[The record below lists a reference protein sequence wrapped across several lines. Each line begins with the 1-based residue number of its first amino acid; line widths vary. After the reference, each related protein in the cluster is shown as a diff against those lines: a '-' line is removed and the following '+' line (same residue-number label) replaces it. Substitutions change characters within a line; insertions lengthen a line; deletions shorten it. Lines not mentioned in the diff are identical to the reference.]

1 MHIDIFLGKLAY
13 NYLYICFK
21 GQNMMILN
29 DIVDKLKDVL
39 SESSI
44 GKKVFDKHV
53 AEALGIPQG
62 TFASMKKRNSIPYAE
77 ILEFCALK
85 KISVNWL
92 FFDQAVDML
101 KEETEKFFQVRYF
114 SDIRASAGG
123 GAEVFDENYETISI
137 DEKIMHNMVGMGNT
151 ELEAIHVDGE
161 SMEPTLQDGS
171 IVFLDR
177 TQTDINKNGIFVAST
192 TGGLFIKRIQ
202 QRADGMIELISDNS
216 MYPPQAISP
225 EEVTIVGKVVGNI
238 ESL

>member
-1 MHIDIFLGKLAY
+1 MLILGE
-13 NYLYICFK
+13 I
-21 GQNMMILN
+21 IE
-29 DIVDKLKDVL
+29 KLKDVL
-39 SESSI
+39 SESKI
-44 GKKVFDKHV
+44 GTKVFDKDV
-53 AEALGIPQG
+53 ATALNIPQA
-62 TFASMKKRNSIPYAE
+62 TFATMKKRNSIPYEE

-101 KEETEKFFQVRYF
+101 KEETDKFFQVRYF
-114 SDIRASAGG
+114 ADIRASAGG
-123 GAEVFDENYETISI
+123 GAYGFDEDFETITL
-137 DEKIMHNMVGMGNT
+137 DKKIMHNMVGLGST

-171 IVFLDR
+171 IVFIDR
-177 TQTDINKNGIFVAST
+177 TQTNINKNGIFIAST

-216 MYPPQAISP
+216 LYPPQAIDAS
-225 EEVTIVGKVVGNI
+225 EVTIVGKVVGNI

>member
-1 MHIDIFLGKLAY
+1 MREKGK
-13 NYLYICFK
+13 
-21 GQNMMILN
+21 MMNLN
-29 DIVDKLKDVL
+29 EIVDKLKDVL
-39 SESSI
+39 SESAI

-62 TFASMKKRNSIPYAE
+62 TFASMKKRNSIPYEE

-123 GAEVFDENYETISI
+123 GAEVFDENFETISI

-171 IVFLDR
+171 IVFVDR
-177 TQTDINKNGIFVAST
+177 TQTDINKNGIFIALT

-202 QRADGMIELISDNS
+202 KRPDGMIDLISDNS
-216 MYPPQAISP
+216 MYPPQAVPSDEI
-225 EEVTIVGKVVGNI
+225 TIVGKVVGNI

>member
-1 MHIDIFLGKLAY
+1 MVLLSEVI
-13 NYLYICFK
+13 
-21 GQNMMILN
+21 
-29 DIVDKLKDVL
+29 DKLKDVI
-39 SESSI
+39 SETTI
-44 GKKVFDKHV
+44 GKKVFDKDV
-53 AEALGIPQG
+53 ADALGIPQP
-62 TFASMKKRNSIPYAE
+62 TFATMKKRNSIPYEE
-77 ILEFCALK
+77 ILEFCAFK

-101 KEETEKFFQVRYF
+101 KEQTEKFFQIRYF
-114 SDIRASAGG
+114 ADIRASAGG
-123 GAEVFDENYETISI
+123 GAEVFDENFETITL

-171 IVFLDR
+171 IVFVDR
-177 TQTDINKNGIFVAST
+177 TQTNIGKNGIFIAST

-216 MYPPQAISP
+216 MYPPQAIHPS
-225 EEVTIVGKVVGNI
+225 EVEIVGKVVGNI

>member
-1 MHIDIFLGKLAY
+1 MVVLSEII
-13 NYLYICFK
+13 
-21 GQNMMILN
+21 
-29 DIVDKLKDVL
+29 DKLKDVI
-39 SESSI
+39 SESTI
-44 GKKVFDKHV
+44 GKKVFDKDV
-53 AEALGIPQG
+53 ADVLNIPQA
-62 TFASMKKRNSIPYAE
+62 TFATMKKRNSIPYEE
-77 ILEFCALK
+77 ILEFCAIK

-114 SDIRASAGG
+114 SDLRASAGG
-123 GAEVFDENYETISI
+123 GAEVFDEDYENITI

-177 TQTDINKNGIFVAST
+177 TQTNINKNGIFIAST
-192 TGGLFIKRIQ
+192 TGGLFIKRMQ
-202 QRADGMIELISDNS
+202 QRADGMIELISDNNL
-216 MYPPQAISP
+216 YPPQAIMSD
-225 EEVTIVGKVVGNI
+225 EVTIIGKVVGNI

>member
-1 MHIDIFLGKLAY
+1 MIHLGE
-13 NYLYICFK
+13 I
-21 GQNMMILN
+21 IE
-29 DIVDKLKDVL
+29 KLKDVIA
-39 SESSI
+39 EHTV
-44 GKKVFDKHV
+44 GKKVFDKDV
-53 AEALGIPQG
+53 ATALNIPQA
-62 TFASMKKRNSIPYAE
+62 TFATMKKRNSIPFEE

-114 SDIRASAGG
+114 ADLRASAGG

-177 TQTDINKNGIFVAST
+177 SQTNINKNGIFIAST
-192 TGGLFIKRIQ
+192 LTGGLFIKRIQ

-216 MYPPQAISP
+216 MYPPQAIP
-225 EEVTIVGKVVGNI
+225 ADEVTIVGKVVGNI

>member
-1 MHIDIFLGKLAY
+1 
-13 NYLYICFK
+13 
-21 GQNMMILN
+21 MMDLN
-29 DIVDKLKDVL
+29 NIVDKLKDVL
-39 SESSI
+39 SESTI

-62 TFASMKKRNSIPYAE
+62 TFASMKKRNSIPYEE

-101 KEETEKFFQVRYF
+101 KEETEKFFHVRYF

-123 GAEVFDENYETISI
+123 GAEVFDENFETISI

-171 IVFLDR
+171 IVFVDR
-177 TQTDINKNGIFVAST
+177 TQTNIGKNGIFIAST

-216 MYPPQAISP
+216 MYPPQAIP
-225 EEVTIVGKVVGNI
+225 ADEVTIVGKVVGNI